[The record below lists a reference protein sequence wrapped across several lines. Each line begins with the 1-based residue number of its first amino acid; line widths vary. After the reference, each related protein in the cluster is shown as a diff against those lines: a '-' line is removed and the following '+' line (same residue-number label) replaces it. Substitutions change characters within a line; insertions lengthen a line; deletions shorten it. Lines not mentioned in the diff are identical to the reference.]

1 MSYMQN
7 DFSQLDDE
15 RQKHYLLIIDEVY
28 VNSILLYHGGILF
41 GKAVNK
47 PNKPANAVLSFML
60 ICLPGG
66 PKFLCRMLPVKELH
80 AIFLFEQI
88 DIIIKNVRQVGQLLV
103 AIICDGNRVNQSFFH
118 CTKNEV
124 FH

>member
-1 MSYMQN
+1 MSYMQS

-41 GKAVNK
+41 GKAVSK

-60 ICLPGG
+60 KSCMQYSHLNKLISSLKMSG
-66 PKFLCRMLPVKELH
+66 K
-80 AIFLFEQI
+80 
-88 DIIIKNVRQVGQLLV
+88 
-103 AIICDGNRVNQSFFH
+103 
-118 CTKNEV
+118 
-124 FH
+124 